1 MTDLYHLFQDLEIAE
16 MFEEHFPDPD
26 IRDEINRIKS
36 EISKRGNFQRLRFN
50 HVKIADEVYEL
61 QRAYDDEITTYVD
74 GVKTVL
80 NYLEYQFRKGKVKR
94 DNPFLKYI
102 IRK

>member
-1 MTDLYHLFQDLEIAE
+1 MTDLYHLFQELETAE
-16 MFEEHFPDPD
+16 IFELHE
-26 IRDEINRIKS
+26 EYNRIKA
-36 EISKRGNFQRLRFN
+36 EISKRGNFQRLKFN
-50 HVKIADEVYEL
+50 HEKIADEVYHL